1 MDSPPSTPSNLLHQ
15 TITLLTPQGPIS
27 IPITSIDAFNDESI
41 SISLNYGF
49 QLGACFLLLL
59 ITLLFTPPGKL
70 LRPSSLLHLAGLT
83 VCIIRTALLQA
94 FFLSP
99 LNHLYP
105 FWSGDYSSVPRLYV
119 HNSIAGTC
127 FSLLLLM
134 VLEAA
139 LMHQA
144 WTMVSLWSSPIKVPL
159 VALSALISLFTV
171 GWRFAFAVV
180 QSKAAMGI
188 VTTRSLGWVGKA
200 ALVLNCLS
208 ICWFCALFNVKLV
221 LHLLTNRGILRSA
234 SSSRSLTP
242 MEVLVMT
249 NGVLMVVPVIFAA
262 LEWAHFPN
270 FESASLTH
278 TSVALIL
285 PLGTLAAQQITHHG
299 SPLAYLS
306 PGGSTASR
314 PNGRSHNSHTSSS
327 NFVRSEKFGFQAHT
341 ATTVTAASS
350 SPPPP
355 PPPGGK
361 FGSVSTTC
369 GAGAGAGSPSPGC
382 LLTSSSCSSNGSGGK
397 TQRLDHFE
405 LELRQI
411 DSTSGLGA
419 GRAADQVR
427 VDMDVEQEETRI

>member
-1 MDSPPSTPSNLLHQ
+1 MDSSPSTPARLLHQ
-15 TITLLTPQGPIS
+15 TITLLTPQDPIA

-41 SISLNYGF
+41 SVSLNYGF

-59 ITLLFTPPGKL
+59 VTLLLTPPSKM
-70 LRPSSLLHLAGLT
+70 LRPSSLLHMAALA
-83 VCIIRTALLQA
+83 VCIVRTALLEA

-105 FWSGDYSSVPRLYV
+105 VWSGDFASVPRFHL
-119 HNSIAGTC
+119 HNSVAGTC

-144 WTMVSLWSSPIKVPL
+144 WTMVSLWPSAVKLSL
-159 VALSALISLFTV
+159 VAASALVSLVTV

-180 QSKAAMGI
+180 QSKAALGL
-188 VTTRSLGWVGKA
+188 VSTRSLGWVGKA

-234 SSSRSLTP
+234 STRKALSP

-285 PLGTLAAQQITHHG
+285 PLGTLAAQQITHG
-299 SPLAYLS
+299 STLAYLS
-306 PGGSTASR
+306 PAASAN
-314 PNGRSHNSHTSSS
+314 PHGRSNNSSNSNSNSNS
-327 NFVRSEKFGFQAHT
+327 NFVGTEKFHNHT
-341 ATTVTAASS
+341 TAVAT
-350 SPPPP
+350 SPPLPP
-355 PPPGGK
+355 HGK
-361 FGSVSTTC
+361 FASVSTTC
-369 GAGAGAGSPSPGC
+369 GSGSPTC
-382 LLTSSSCSSNGSGGK
+382 LLTSSSSASSSSHVSGAK
-397 TQRLDHFE
+397 KQRLDHFD

-411 DSTSGLGA
+411 DSTSEL
-419 GRAADQVR
+419 ADHVR